1 MFHVAWEVGNKG
13 REREAMGIGWRGG
26 VVVGVVGARPA
37 KRKQK
42 KRRREPNVFF
52 CCSVRAGARREATEH
67 ARRSAGVGC
76 GLASRTTEGGSR
88 PAYGYEEKHSIKNQL
103 DAFPK

>member
-1 MFHVAWEVGNKG
+1 MFHVAWEGGNKG
-13 REREAMGIGWRGG
+13 RVREAMGIGWRGG
-26 VVVGVVGARPA
+26 VVVGEVGARPA

-52 CCSVRAGARREATEH
+52 CCSVRAGARREATEP
-67 ARRSAGVGC
+67 ASSEAVWGC
-76 GLASRTTEGGSR
+76 GLVSRTNEGGSR